1 MTRRS
6 VSGSSRS
13 VSSTAVLVAGILLAC
28 VGSFAVLEHD
38 VFGPLAVI
46 EDRGGGQSDALGG
59 TGTVIVG
66 ERCVEL
72 DVQGT
77 RRLLVWRSTDVRW
90 DPATRAILF
99 APRGQPPIVISG
111 GTHITVGGEALPTD
125 EPAGGG
131 QPTAAG
137 VRWLVPPDEQCAT
150 DVFIVHAV
158 HTGP

>member
-6 VSGSSRS
+6 VSRS
-13 VSSTAVLVAGILLAC
+13 VGSTAVLVAGILLAG
-28 VGSFAVLEHD
+28 VGSFAVPEPD
-38 VFGPLAVI
+38 AFGPLAVI
-46 EDRGGGQSDALGG
+46 EDSGGGQSDALGG

-66 ERCVEL
+66 ARCVEL

-77 RRLLVWRSTDVRW
+77 RRLLVWRSADVRW
-90 DPATRAILF
+90 DPTTRAIMF

-137 VRWLVPPDEQCAT
+137 VRWLAPPHDQCAT

-158 HTGP
+158 RTGP

>member
-1 MTRRS
+1 
-6 VSGSSRS
+6 VSRS
-13 VSSTAVLVAGILLAC
+13 VGSTAVCVAGILIAC
-28 VGSFAVLEHD
+28 LGSFAVPEPD
-38 VFGPLAVI
+38 EFGSLAVI
-46 EDRGGGQSDALGG
+46 EDSGGGQSDALGG
-59 TGTVIVG
+59 TGTVSVG

-77 RRLLVWRSTDVRW
+77 RRLLVWRSADVRW

-137 VRWLVPPDEQCAT
+137 VRWLAPPDDQCAT

-158 HTGP
+158 RTGP